1 MVDYVNQVQ
10 AYIEDMPINVNLTPN
25 ASTYSMFGASA
36 SGPGFENSS
45 DQDNISSDYICEKDE
60 LMIDH
65 PEFGKLLYN
74 RVEKILPTPVPTAS
88 P

>member
-1 MVDYVNQVQ
+1 MKNNSSLKIKIILEMMVVFMMIS
-10 AYIEDMPINVNLTPN
+10 A
-25 ASTYSMFGASA
+25 SMFGVSA
-36 SGPGFENSS
+36 SGPGYENS
-45 DQDNISSDYICEKDE
+45 DGQDNLFSDYICEKVE

-74 RVEKILPTPVPTAS
+74 RVEKILPTPVPTGS